1 MTKEELSSVTQ
12 ACLAYLS
19 DIASMEAADSASDWN
34 FMHYLV
40 TATLCLGL
48 APRSQVLQQL
58 RIGSSFT
65 KEADGIFWVRMRA
78 EQSKNGRPRLF
89 ALASQPTPSYDH
101 YLQSVR
107 PRMLARSATAA
118 DAQHDYVFFKRNG
131 AAPRMDF
138 SSSTCLV
145 TQQVLGRP
153 VNAHTFRSSLIT
165 TFYSS
170 GATEAEMS
178 MLASIMAHDL
188 ATQRNF
194 YYKPK
199 HSQAAQQ
206 AGQRMVNQLLPH
218 AFSSVDPSQ
227 LEEMVF

>member
-1 MTKEELSSVTQ
+1 
-12 ACLAYLS
+12 
-19 DIASMEAADSASDWN
+19 
-34 FMHYLV
+34 
-40 TATLCLGL
+40 
-48 APRSQVLQQL
+48 
-58 RIGSSFT
+58 
-65 KEADGIFWVRMRA
+65 MRA
-78 EQSKNGRPRLF
+78 EQSKNGRPTLF
-89 ALASQPTPSYDH
+89 ALASQLTPAYDR
-101 YLQSVR
+101 YLHSVR
-107 PRMLARSATAA
+107 PRMLARSAA
-118 DAQHDYVFFKRNG
+118 DAQHDYVFFKRSG
-131 AAPRMDF
+131 APRTDF

-178 MLASIMAHDL
+178 ILASIMAHDP

-206 AGQRMVNQLLPH
+206 AGQRMVNQLLPGAH
-218 AFSSVDPSQ
+218 AFSTVDPGQ
-227 LEEMVF
+227 LEEMMF